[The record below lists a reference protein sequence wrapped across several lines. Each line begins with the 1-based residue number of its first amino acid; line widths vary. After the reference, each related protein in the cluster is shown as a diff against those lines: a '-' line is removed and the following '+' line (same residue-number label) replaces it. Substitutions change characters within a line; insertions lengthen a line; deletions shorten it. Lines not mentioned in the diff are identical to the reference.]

1 MSLTAIATP
10 AQETIRGVR
19 FSMRD
24 GPFLV
29 PVMVTHSAL
38 DMIEPSAPSSLA
50 HLHCFRK
57 HRSRLEHLASSK
69 HDRGEIEEDGFVMVQ
84 VGDLKRG

>member
-1 MSLTAIATP
+1 MSLTAIANP

-24 GPFLV
+24 GIIFV
-29 PVMVTHSAL
+29 PVIVTHAAL
-38 DMIEPSAPSSLA
+38 DLIEPSTPGSLD

-57 HRSRLEHLASSK
+57 HRSRLEHVASNK
-69 HDRGEIEEDGFVMVQ
+69 YARGEVEENGFVMVQ
-84 VGDLKRG
+84 AGDLKGS

>member
-1 MSLTAIATP
+1 MSLTAIANP

-24 GPFLV
+24 GPILV
-29 PVMVTHSAL
+29 PVMVTHAAL
-38 DMIEPSAPSSLA
+38 DVIERSEPGSLD

-57 HRSRLEHLASSK
+57 HRNRLEHVASDK
-69 HDRGEIEEDGFVMVQ
+69 HDRGQIEEDGFVMVQ